1 MKKFNIIKK
10 SRKNSEDIDEKIEY
24 LDKECQKTGLN
35 EITMST
41 SGIYQGTTR
50 VPNQDYSDFEST
62 SQGGQGLAIS
72 AADGNNVGNADVGV
86 HLGLEGVALSP
97 PHPVT
102 GVRINAVHVRDG
114 LGGTQ
119 ALRPGAV
126 IKRGFGDNAPDYTM
140 GSALWFYDS
149 DHDNGVGQP
158 VGKWCNYEWGN
169 FDNLTGWGFW
179 DTVKTGQFAGVYFF
193 NTNLSQHP
201 CASDGIA
208 DKVASLSFGTNGIVG
223 PPQTIVLVKNDLDD
237 PLFIPIDTMSSQAY
251 QYLYGRAT
259 GTNVAGY
266 PSAFEQQILRNQLN
280 AIMKSQGIEAARRE
294 QQRLMQMY
302 GIHFPLASN
311 PNQPPSPFAGA
322 GEGEMFAFFGGNKG
336 NQGFDPTKKQ
346 SRRDTINLINAVN
359 SGDPLYLPPGVTM
372 DQAREFVRNRD
383 NGNLTEKFKLRN
395 FKPNVK
401 VDNDDTKKFSI
412 IKKSRKKS
420 KGIDEKIE
428 YLEKECQKTGLQE
441 IMSTSGMYQGTTK
454 VPNQDYNDFN
464 GLSQGGYGL
473 ALSGADGFSLGNGMI
488 GVHPSSGIS
497 GVALS
502 PPHPVTGVRKVASTV
517 VSSIGSNRS
526 LRPGIGTR
534 VRGTNNDGSPRII
547 KDGSAL
553 WFFDSNYSLGGIQG
567 RWLNFEWLDGRLGFW
582 DTNFLGFFF
591 HNTNLDQFQLF
602 GNNVGTEI
610 KNKIAGINFGTNG
623 DLGPPETIV
632 LTQNDLGDPGFLP
645 INIPDLSK
653 QAFDYLKGMAQ
664 QAIEAVGNFAMME
677 PQDFFNAAVSGA
689 FPPNPENNYA
699 PDIAGSIA
707 SNEVRTYENEDIPD
721 EHKEKLIQN
730 MDWTDIGFNIP
741 ITSSPTNYSDD
752 NFYVNDDGKVT
763 PHTPESKINFPPN
776 TATHGDASGTKGE
789 EQKFSDNPLGKAGE
803 YHFELVVPPDGSEP
817 YFNYEDHAYYN
828 PNSADTG
835 EVPTSITQVLAN
847 ISQAAGQQLPDYP
860 EGIKGD
866 VVKKVKI
873 PLSDAVKINPDIINS
888 PKFKEYFK

>member
-1 MKKFNIIKK
+1 MRKFNTIKK
-10 SRKNSEDIDEKIEY
+10 SRKKSKDIDEKIEY
-24 LDKECQKTGLN
+24 LNNECQKTGLN
-35 EITMST
+35 EIT
-41 SGIYQGTTR
+41 
-50 VPNQDYSDFEST
+50 
-62 SQGGQGLAIS
+62 
-72 AADGNNVGNADVGV
+72 
-86 HLGLEGVALSP
+86 
-97 PHPVT
+97 
-102 GVRINAVHVRDG
+102 
-114 LGGTQ
+114 
-119 ALRPGAV
+119 
-126 IKRGFGDNAPDYTM
+126 
-140 GSALWFYDS
+140 
-149 DHDNGVGQP
+149 
-158 VGKWCNYEWGN
+158 
-169 FDNLTGWGFW
+169 
-179 DTVKTGQFAGVYFF
+179 
-193 NTNLSQHP
+193 
-201 CASDGIA
+201 
-208 DKVASLSFGTNGIVG
+208 
-223 PPQTIVLVKNDLDD
+223 
-237 PLFIPIDTMSSQAY
+237 
-251 QYLYGRAT
+251 
-259 GTNVAGY
+259 
-266 PSAFEQQILRNQLN
+266 
-280 AIMKSQGIEAARRE
+280 
-294 QQRLMQMY
+294 
-302 GIHFPLASN
+302 
-311 PNQPPSPFAGA
+311 
-322 GEGEMFAFFGGNKG
+322 
-336 NQGFDPTKKQ
+336 
-346 SRRDTINLINAVN
+346 
-359 SGDPLYLPPGVTM
+359 
-372 DQAREFVRNRD
+372 
-383 NGNLTEKFKLRN
+383 
-395 FKPNVK
+395 
-401 VDNDDTKKFSI
+401 
-412 IKKSRKKS
+412 
-420 KGIDEKIE
+420 
-428 YLEKECQKTGLQE
+428 
-441 IMSTSGMYQGTTK
+441 MSTSGMYQGTTK
-454 VPNQDYNDFN
+454 VPNQDYNDFS
-464 GLSQGGYGL
+464 GLSHGGYGL
-473 ALSGADGFSLGNGMI
+473 ALSGDDGNHLGNAML
-488 GVHPSSGIS
+488 GVNPSTGQDN
-497 GVALS
+497 VALS

-763 PHTPESKINFPPN
+763 PHTPESNINFPPN